1 MIFLLKE
8 TNMYRLIRNFCLV
21 VFIGVMLTACASQTT
36 SRTLP
41 VAKQA
46 ISSSYQIGPG
56 DVLDVFVWRN
66 PEISI
71 TVPVRPDGKISTPLV
86 EDMIAVGKTPTQLAR
101 DIEAKLTQFIKSPK
115 VTVITQQFVGT
126 FNKQVRVVGQ
136 ATNPRALSY
145 RENMT
150 LLDVMIEVGGL
161 TEFASGNRAKIVRRI
176 GNKEVTIPVK
186 IKDLMQNGD
195 VNANL
200 RMQPGDILFIPQSWF

>member
-1 MIFLLKE
+1 
-8 TNMYRLIRNFCLV
+8 MYRIMLKFCSTALIAAL
-21 VFIGVMLTACASQTT
+21 LTACASQTT
-36 SRTLP
+36 SKPIKTKPR
-41 VAKQA
+41 A
-46 ISSSYQIGPG
+46 IVSNYEIGPG

-86 EDMIAVGKTPTQLAR
+86 EDMVAVGKTPTKLAR
-101 DIEAKLTQFIKSPK
+101 DIERKLNTFIKNPK

-161 TEFASGNRAKIVRRI
+161 TEFAAGNRAKIVRRI
-176 GNKEVTIPVK
+176 GGKELTIPAK

-195 VNANL
+195 VKANL
-200 RMQPGDILFIPQSWF
+200 RIQPGDILFIPQSWF

>member
-1 MIFLLKE
+1 MLKFCSIVLITTFLA
-8 TNMYRLIRNFCLV
+8 
-21 VFIGVMLTACASQTT
+21 ACASQAGSKVIPRAKAPNVT
-36 SRTLP
+36 SN
-41 VAKQA
+41 
-46 ISSSYQIGPG
+46 YEIGPG

-86 EDMIAVGKTPTQLAR
+86 EDMVAVGKTPTQLAR
-101 DIEAKLTQFIKSPK
+101 DIEAKLNTFIKTPK

-136 ATNPRALSY
+136 AVNPRALSY
-145 RENMT
+145 RENMS

-161 TEFASGNRAKIVRRI
+161 TEFAAGNKAKIVRRS
-176 GNKEVTIPVK
+176 GNKELTIPAR

-195 VNANL
+195 INANL
-200 RMQPGDILFIPQSWF
+200 RIQAGDILFIPQSWF